1 MTNGGKMIGT
11 VSPVQAVMDL
21 GLGGFGGHRG
31 RLPVEVLERDGSG
44 RSWLRLGGQWKRIVD
59 IENLWELSAIDGGTE
74 PGVGLGFRAVTE
86 DGRTVRLVQDLCRV
100 EWFQELTPAAST
112 R

>member
-1 MTNGGKMIGT
+1 MIGT

-21 GLGGFGGHRG
+21 GLNGFEEDRE

-44 RSWLRLGGQWKRIVD
+44 RSWLRLGGQWRRIVD
-59 IENLWELSAIDGGTE
+59 IENLWELSAIGDGTDA
-74 PGVGLGFRAVTE
+74 GVGLRFRAVTE
-86 DGRTVRLVQDLCRV
+86 DGRTVRLLQDLRRG
-100 EWFQELTPAAST
+100 EWFQERVLAEAALT